1 MSLPDTL
8 TISPSVLYFGTPVA
22 LVGTADSHA
31 NANIS
36 PVSSLWALGQ
46 TIVLGLGTT
55 GCALANLREREECTI
70 NFPSADLWPK
80 VEAIARTTGSSPVP
94 PEKTAMGY
102 VHHPDKFA
110 LGGFTPVPSET
121 VRVPRIAE
129 CPLQLECRLSALHGD
144 ESRGFVLVDLSVKH
158 VHAHR
163 DIVVGGTHHIDTSRW
178 HPLFFIFREY
188 FGDAHSLGRNFRA
201 SR

>member
-70 NFPSADLWPK
+70 NLPSVDLWPK
-80 VEAIARTTGSSPVP
+80 VEAIARTTGSSPW
-94 PEKTAMGY
+94 E
-102 VHHPDKFA
+102 
-110 LGGFTPVPSET
+110 
-121 VRVPRIAE
+121 
-129 CPLQLECRLSALHGD
+129 ALHPCLPRRSGLHASPD
-144 ESRGFVLVDLSVKH
+144 VLCNWSAAFRRFMVMSPEDLSSS
-158 VHAHR
+158 
-163 DIVVGGTHHIDTSRW
+163 T
-178 HPLFFIFREY
+178 
-188 FGDAHSLGRNFRA
+188 
-201 SR
+201 

>member
-36 PVSSLWALGQ
+36 PVSSLWALGE

-55 GCALANLREREECTI
+55 GCALENIHKTEECTI
-70 NFPSADLWPK
+70 NLPSADLWPK
-80 VEAIARTTGSSPVP
+80 IEAIARTTGSSPVP
-94 PEKTAMGY
+94 PKKAAIGY
-102 VHHPDKFA
+102 IHHPDKFA
-110 LGGFTPVPSET
+110 LGGFTPVSSET
-121 VRVPRIAE
+121 VPAPRIAE

-144 ESRGFVLVDLSVKH
+144 KVRGFVLVDLEVTR

-163 DIVVGGTHHIDTSRW
+163 DIVVEGTRHIDTSRG
-178 HPLFFIFREY
+178 HPLFFVFREY
-188 FGDAHSLGRNFRA
+188 FGDARPLGRNFRVG
-201 SR
+201 R